1 MRSCSLTTLYHNE
14 NWENVN
20 KRLDDWM
27 PKKWTRIMKPSLKEA
42 RKIIDIIC
50 VVGCGGV
57 VQLGI
62 LVPGYP

>member
-1 MRSCSLTTLYHNE
+1 
-14 NWENVN
+14 
-20 KRLDDWM
+20 
-27 PKKWTRIMKPSLKEA
+27 MKPSLKEA